1 MDAADVEAGE
11 MFANHKVGVIRREVL
26 ESQGLVAG
34 HPVTLDLDDDNIGF
48 GGGVSFNVNWN
59 VLTLATPPGRL

>member
-1 MDAADVEAGE
+1 MDAADVAAGE

-34 HPVTLDLDDDNIGF
+34 YPLTLDLDDDNIGF
-48 GGGVSFNVNWN
+48 GGEVIFNVN
-59 VLTLATPPGRL
+59 LDRGR